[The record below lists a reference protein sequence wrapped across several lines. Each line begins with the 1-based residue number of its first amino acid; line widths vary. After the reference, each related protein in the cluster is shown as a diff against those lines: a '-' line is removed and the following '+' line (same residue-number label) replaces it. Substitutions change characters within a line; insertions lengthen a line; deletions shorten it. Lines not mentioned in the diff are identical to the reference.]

1 MKIFFD
7 ANILLDFFLE
17 RSPKQELIN
26 SIFEKL
32 DGNEI
37 QGFVTISVIQ
47 TCAFYLKQAKELSV
61 CKEIIGVICEK
72 FTLVEGNQK
81 SILSAIQSSHN
92 DIEDSIH
99 YFICL
104 DHHMDTIMTS
114 DRDFLK
120 LSKPYLPVI
129 SPEELIERTEKCT
142 PRLMTERS

>member
-7 ANILLDFFLE
+7 VNILLDFFLE

-32 DGNEI
+32 DENQI
-37 QGFVTISVIQ
+37 QGYVSISVIQ

-72 FTLVEGNQK
+72 FTVLEGDK
-81 SILSAIQSSHN
+81 SAILSAIQSTHT

-104 DHHMDTIMTS
+104 NHHLDAIVTS

-120 LSKPYLPVI
+120 LTKHYLPVI
-129 SPEELIERTEKCT
+129 TPKELMES
-142 PRLMTERS
+142 LSQ

>member
-7 ANILLDFFLE
+7 VNILLDFFLE

-32 DGNEI
+32 DGNQI
-37 QGFVTISVIQ
+37 QGYVTISVIQ
-47 TCAFYLKQAKELSV
+47 TCAYYLKQAKDLPV
-61 CKEIIGVICEK
+61 CKDIIGVICEK
-72 FTLVEGNQK
+72 FNLAEGNQN
-81 SILSAIQSSHN
+81 SIISAIQSNHT

-104 DHHMDTIMTS
+104 DHHMDAVVTS

-120 LSKPYLPVI
+120 LSKPFLLVI
-129 SPEELIERTEKCT
+129 TPEELMDRIEN
-142 PRLMTERS
+142 

>member
-7 ANILLDFFLE
+7 VNILLDFFLE

-26 SIFEKL
+26 LIFEKL
-32 DGNEI
+32 DGNQI
-37 QGFVTISVIQ
+37 HGYVTISVIQ
-47 TCAFYLKQAKELSV
+47 TCAYYLKQAKELHV

-72 FTLVEGNQK
+72 FTLIDGDTN
-81 SILSAIQSSHN
+81 SILSAIHSNHT

-104 DHHMDTIMTS
+104 THHMDAIITS
-114 DRDFLK
+114 DKDFLK

-129 SPEELIERTEKCT
+129 TPEELIENFK
-142 PRLMTERS
+142 

>member
-7 ANILLDFFLE
+7 VIILLDFFLE

-32 DGNEI
+32 DKNQFKGYL
-37 QGFVTISVIQ
+37 TISVIQ
-47 TCAFYLKQAKELSV
+47 TCAYYLQQAKELSI

-72 FTLVEGNQK
+72 FTLIECNQN
-81 SILSAIQSSHN
+81 SILSAIQSNHN

-104 DHHMDTIMTS
+104 DHHMDAIVTS

-129 SPEELIERTEKCT
+129 TPEELIEKIVD
-142 PRLMTERS
+142 

>member
-7 ANILLDFFLE
+7 VNILLDFFLE

-26 SIFEKL
+26 SIFDKL
-32 DGNEI
+32 DGNQI
-37 QGFVTISVIQ
+37 QGYVTISVIQ
-47 TCAFYLKQAKELSV
+47 TCAYYLKQAKELHV

-72 FTLVEGNQK
+72 FILVEGDQN
-81 SILSAIQSSHN
+81 SILSAIQSTHT

-104 DHHMDTIMTS
+104 HHHLDAIVTS

-129 SPEELIERTEKCT
+129 TPEELIQ
-142 PRLMTERS
+142 RLSN

>member
-7 ANILLDFFLE
+7 VNILLDFFLE

-32 DGNEI
+32 DRNQI
-37 QGFVTISVIQ
+37 QGYVTISVIQ
-47 TCAFYLKQAKELSV
+47 TCAYYLKQAKELSV

-81 SILSAIQSSHN
+81 SILSAIQSNHS

-104 DHHMDTIMTS
+104 DHHMDGIVTS

-129 SPEELIERTEKCT
+129 TPEELVESLSK
-142 PRLMTERS
+142 